1 MPLGTPRVAVV
12 TGGGSGIGAA
22 LARRL
27 ARDGWTCVLIGRR
40 AEPLTALA
48 TEIDGEAEVCDVSDQ
63 AAVERA
69 AETVRRRHPALG
81 LLVNNAGIPGRS
93 NFLDAP
99 SERVEQLVDINYL
112 GTLWVTRAFLPL
124 LEAGQGAQVV
134 NVVSVAGTVAL
145 GPYSASKHAQLALS
159 RSLSAELRPRGIHVL
174 TVNPGFVETEGFP
187 QERLGRLQAV
197 VVGPDYVAD
206 RIVGALRR
214 GRTEIFVPGWYRP
227 AAWAQS
233 LAPGMVARLRSRR
246 RGRAGTRRR

>member
-22 LARRL
+22 VARRL
-27 ARDGWTCVLIGRR
+27 GGEGWTCILIGRR
-40 AEPLTALA
+40 EEPLAALA
-48 TEIDGEAEVCDVSDQ
+48 AEIDGEFEVCDVSDR

-69 AETVRRRHPALG
+69 AAAVRSRHPALG
-81 LLVNNAGIPGRS
+81 LLVNNAGISGRT

-99 SERVEQLVDINYL
+99 PERVEQLVDINYL
-112 GTLWVTRAFLPL
+112 GALWVTRAFLPL
-124 LEAGQGAQVV
+124 LEAAEGAQVV

-159 RSLSAELRPRGIHVL
+159 RSLAAELRPRGIHVL

-197 VVGPDYVAD
+197 VVGPDYVAG

-214 GRTEIFVPGWYRP
+214 GRTEIFVPAWYRS
-227 AAWAQS
+227 AAWLQS
-233 LAPGMVARLRSRR
+233 FAPGTFARLRGRR
-246 RGRAGTRRR
+246 RGRAGTRRP

>member
-22 LARRL
+22 LARQL
-27 ARDGWTCVLIGRR
+27 ASDDWKCVLIGRR
-40 AEPLTALA
+40 AEPLAALA
-48 TEIDGEAEVCDVSDQ
+48 AEIDGESEVCDVSDQ
-63 AAVERA
+63 TAVARAAAAVGS
-69 AETVRRRHPALG
+69 RHPAVG

-99 SERVEQLVDINYL
+99 SERVEQLVAVNYL
-112 GTLWVTRAFLPL
+112 GALWVTRAFLPL
-124 LEAGQGAQVV
+124 LEAAQGAQVV

-159 RSLSAELRPRGIHVL
+159 RSLSIELRPRGIHVL

-197 VVGPDYVAD
+197 VVGPEYVAE

-227 AAWAQS
+227 AAWLQS
-233 LAPGMVARLRSRR
+233 FAPGALARLRGRR

>member
-1 MPLGTPRVAVV
+1 VPLGTPRVAVV

-27 ARDGWTCVLIGRR
+27 AGDGWRCILVGRR
-40 AEPLTALA
+40 AEPLITLA
-48 TEIDGEAEVCDVSDQ
+48 AEIDGESEVCDVSDQ
-63 AAVERA
+63 TAVQRTAAAVRG
-69 AETVRRRHPALG
+69 RYPAVG

-99 SERVEQLVDINYL
+99 PERIEQLVEINYL
-112 GTLWVTRAFLPL
+112 GALWMTRAFLPL
-124 LEAGQGAQVV
+124 LETAQGAQVV
-134 NVVSVAGTVAL
+134 NVVSIAGTVAL

-159 RSLSAELRPRGIHVL
+159 RSLTAELRPRGIHVL

-197 VVGPDYVAD
+197 VVGPDYVAG

-227 AAWAQS
+227 AAWFQS
-233 LAPGMVARLRSRR
+233 FAPATLARLRGRR
-246 RGRAGTRRR
+246 RARAGTRRR